1 MALSLLQQIASIE
14 NQLAKLKDQLQ
25 EQNSPDKEQTFHI
38 TFEYKTRGT
47 AWPSCERVDEEQVRD
62 QIKDH
67 LADITVELLF
77 DEPGEQFNLL
87 TVRELSTEAPDLS
100 TSIV

>member
-14 NQLAKLKDQLQ
+14 NQLAKLKDQLKDQ
-25 EQNSPDKEQTFHI
+25 YNPYEEQTFHI
-38 TFEYKTRGT
+38 TFEYKTRGA
-47 AWPSCERVDEEQVRD
+47 AWPSGERVDEEQVREQIQD
-62 QIKDH
+62 Q
-67 LADITVELLF
+67 LANVIVELQF

-87 TVRELSTEAPDLS
+87 MVRELSTPAPDLS